1 MRGLLFAILL
11 PIFAVAYGEEIK
23 PMHPVRFG
31 GFFVDKLEYRTKNE
45 DLKFHIYSFYGGDYH
60 KLWVEVEG
68 ERGLKDSEW
77 LVERADLLFVKA
89 ISSFWDLR
97 AGVGYAGSN
106 EGGRSKLVLG
116 VKGLAPYWFDVE
128 ANLNLTNKGELYGK
142 LGAEYNLSLTQRLIL
157 QPSFEVLASTK
168 KIEPLGVGSGLSK
181 TELALTLRYEIKREF
196 APYVG
201 VSWERHFGQTEEM
214 VGERDLINFLAGLK
228 TWF

>member
-1 MRGLLFAILL
+1 MMHLFAVLL
-11 PIFAVAYGEEIK
+11 LIFALAYGEEIK
-23 PMHPVRFG
+23 HTHSTGFG
-31 GFFVDKLEYRTKNE
+31 GFFVDKLEYRTRNE
-45 DLKFHIYSFYGGDYH
+45 DLKFHIYSFYGGDHH
-60 KLWVEVEG
+60 KLWVDVEG

-77 LVERADLLFVKA
+77 LLERADLLFVKA
-89 ISSFWDLR
+89 ISGSWNLR

-116 VKGLAPYWFDVE
+116 VKGLTPYGFEVD

-142 LGAEYNLSLTQRLIL
+142 LEAEYDLLLTQRLIL

-181 TELALTLRYEIKREF
+181 TELALRLGYEIKREF
-196 APYVG
+196 ASYVG
-201 VSWERHFGQTEEM
+201 FSWERHFGQTKEM
-214 VGERDLINFLAGLK
+214 VGERDLINFLVGLK

>member
-1 MRGLLFAILL
+1 MMHLFAVLL
-11 PIFAVAYGEEIK
+11 PIFALAYGEEIK
-23 PMHPVRFG
+23 HTHSTGFG
-31 GFFVDKLEYRTKNE
+31 GFFVDKLEYRTRNE
-45 DLKFHIYSFYGGDYH
+45 DLKFHIYSFYGGDHH
-60 KLWVEVEG
+60 KLWVDVEG

-77 LVERADLLFVKA
+77 LLERADLLFVKA
-89 ISSFWDLR
+89 ISGSWDLR

-116 VKGLAPYWFDVE
+116 VKGLTPYGFEVD

-142 LGAEYNLSLTQRLIL
+142 LEAEYDLLLTQRLIL

-181 TELALTLRYEIKREF
+181 TELALRLRYEIKREF
-196 APYVG
+196 ASYVG
-201 VSWERHFGQTEEM
+201 FSWERHFGQTKEM
-214 VGERDLINFLAGLK
+214 VGERDLINFLVGLK